1 VTRRISLPIDGA
13 TETECGACI
22 HLDGSYCNVYALAL
36 LSRAPRAIRR
46 APECLAAEREHAA
59 MERDARLG
67 KAVREVATPE
77 QLYHAKEAV
86 RRMQA
91 DSIAQ
96 HGGSVGSAMVVE
108 SCRWGMEMLDAIAA
122 ALRAEEEVPRG

>member
-1 VTRRISLPIDGA
+1 VRDFRDGLVREVCDVFGAVLADAFPCDDTETTYATQPVRRID
-13 TETECGACI
+13 
-22 HLDGSYCNVYALAL
+22 
-36 LSRAPRAIRR
+36 
-46 APECLAAEREHAA
+46 ECLTAEREHAA

-67 KAVREVATPE
+67 KAVRKVATPE

-96 HGGSVGSAMVVE
+96 HGGSVGSVMVVE
-108 SCRWGMEMLDAIAA
+108 SCRRGMEMLDAIAA
-122 ALRAEEEVPRG
+122 ALCAEDGGDRG